1 MIHQSLLVATF
12 VAWAVICLC
21 GAVVLLHR
29 APAVS
34 IALFGTVLGAI
45 AGFLVG
51 NADGPRRSPCVY
63 GGGRERRS
71 VRRRRRWPAHGRP
84 RALPPRRCAG
94 SRCRGSSSLP
104 SPPRR

>member
-45 AGFLVG
+45 AGFLAG
-51 NADGPRRSPCVY
+51 NAAGPPASPRIRR
-63 GGGRERRS
+63 GARAS
-71 VRRRRRWPAHGRP
+71 VCSSAASVACSRRP
-84 RALPPRRCAG
+84 RALPPSVALARVVGA
-94 SRCRGSSSLP
+94 
-104 SPPRR
+104 PPR